1 MQFKKKNDRRK
12 SDKKDKTNEEIE
24 MENNDIEVNKKTVD
38 RYYDSYLH
46 LPKTFKRK
54 IQPYVYNCS
63 DFYASVRFA

>member
-54 IQPYVYNCS
+54 I
-63 DFYASVRFA
+63 